1 LRVAGLKTL
10 TVGCIGDYCWVSV
23 RRVTKRGR
31 RGEGVTLTQGHD
43 PGRIDV
49 VTLGVEE
56 ALEESLKVP
65 ADGPPDRVNGDPLTN
80 GLSLEISQVD
90 VLEAANFQSE
100 HSRNKERKR
109 KRKRKKK
116 SKKDAPRTRHHQSPW
131 PSHPHDDGAS
141 WQLSPHPPRNLP
153 FNTQLN

>member
-10 TVGCIGDYCWVSV
+10 AVGCIGDYCWVSV

-31 RGEGVTLTQGHD
+31 RREGVTLTHGLD

-100 HSRNKERKR
+100 HSRNKE
-109 KRKRKKK
+109 KKK
-116 SKKDAPRTRHHQSPW
+116 KKKKEEKKRTHHELAIINLHGRVIHTTTAPLGS
-131 PSHPHDDGAS
+131 S
-141 WQLSPHPPRNLP
+141 LLILLEIY
-153 FNTQLN
+153 QLN